1 MGLIAKVLSEP
12 GLFFKPWPDRQDY
25 WRHDYMR
32 VYLDANFFI
41 SGFSER
47 PKDVTIVKKAADNA
61 GMELW
66 ITRQVFQELRWY
78 LRREAENIVQID
90 ETLSKDIKSFM
101 DSITHHESALPQPND
116 MSLVLGAMRN
126 KNSKI
131 VTSDMKLLN
140 TIQDLKVS
148 VEGIVGSAFVLELM
162 ESVEDEKL
170 QKELSIIRDRIYSEE
185 VRYSIARQ
193 ESYDP
198 VTRIRIIEDHALRV
212 LRTVKRPA
220 EGLDRKLSKGQPLF
234 VLDFLED
241 IKADIPN
248 MFEDF
253 REGKY
258 DSLAHEIE
266 AVQNEIER
274 LLIVSTL
281 TEDSETHG
289 QLVRHASDLT
299 LFLYYL
305 ETICHLYRGTRQ
317 GIEDALTISDEAF
330 RLLMFAEVTN
340 NELKAT
346 VFFVRIVLALIRE
359 DYDEIDYYYS
369 LYDSMINR
377 IGLTDMLETSEGL
390 YVTMQ
395 ILRKFMGGFSL
406 TKNKLQY
413 PEVTMS
419 MLNDIAKYSIQF
431 DDHDNA
437 WQLAVTAYK
446 IGVAYNKE
454 EGSLG
459 SFLMLY
465 KVSSSSHDRFK
476 PALEKI
482 AEHALKAFVKKG
494 WNTSQVTPIL
504 NEIQGQFPAIQGM
517 ATSGPVNQKKLKKE
531 LTGWMDVLSIETIDD
546 VEMLVVRNDKLQ
558 TRIAIAIGNHPEL
571 GTLKTGHKVALTN
584 GSYEVTDANPEVVK
598 KYSVVLTITPNK
610 SAEISFEGEYGFSCL
625 KLAEPAAEAKS

>member
-1 MGLIAKVLSEP
+1 
-12 GLFFKPWPDRQDY
+12 
-25 WRHDYMR
+25 MR

-41 SGFSER
+41 SGFSDK
-47 PKDVTIVKKAADNA
+47 PKDVAIVKKAADNA

-78 LRREAENIVQID
+78 LRREAEKIVQID

-101 DSITHHESALPQPND
+101 DSINRPESSLPQPND
-116 MSLVLGAMRN
+116 MSLILGAMRH
-126 KNSKI
+126 KKSKI
-131 VTSDMKLLN
+131 VTSDLKLLN
-140 TIQDLKVS
+140 TIQDLNIEVQ
-148 VEGIVGSAFVLELM
+148 GIVGSAFVLELI
-162 ESVEDEKL
+162 ESVSDEKL
-170 QKELSIIRDRIYSEE
+170 KKDLSVIRDRIYSEE

-248 MFEDF
+248 MFDDF

-258 DSLAHEIE
+258 DTLAHEIE

-289 QLVRHASDLT
+289 QLVKQASDLT

-305 ETICHLYRGTRQ
+305 EMICHLYRGTRQ
-317 GIEDALTISDEAF
+317 GIEDALIISDEAF
-330 RLLMFAEVTN
+330 RLLMFAEVSN
-340 NELKAT
+340 DELKAS

-377 IGLTDMLETSEGL
+377 IDLTDMLETSEGL
-390 YVTMQ
+390 YITMQ

-406 TKNKLQY
+406 TKNKLQHAD
-413 PEVTMS
+413 VTMS
-419 MLNDIAKYSIQF
+419 MLNDLTKYAIQF

-454 EGSLG
+454 EGALR

-494 WNTSQVTPIL
+494 WKTSQITPIL
-504 NEIQGQFPAIQGM
+504 NEIQGQIPQVKGM
-517 ATSGPVNQKKLKKE
+517 KTDGPVDYKKLKEE
-531 LTGWMDVLSIETIDD
+531 LTGWMDVLSLETING
-546 VEMLVVRNDKLQ
+546 VEMLIVRNDNLQ
-558 TRIAIAIGNHPEL
+558 ARIAIAVGNHPEVSA
-571 GTLKTGHKVALTN
+571 LKTGHKVALTN
-584 GSYEVTDANPEVVK
+584 GSFEVSDANPEVVK
-598 KYSVVLTITPNK
+598 KYSVILTIAPSE
-610 SAEISFEGEYGFSCL
+610 SAEISYEGEYGFSYL
-625 KLAEPAAEAKS
+625 KVAEPEAEIKS

>member
-1 MGLIAKVLSEP
+1 
-12 GLFFKPWPDRQDY
+12 
-25 WRHDYMR
+25 MR
-32 VYLDANFFI
+32 IYLDANFFI

-47 PKDVTIVKKAADNA
+47 PRDVAIVKEAADST

-66 ITRQVFQELRWY
+66 ITRQVFQELRLY
-78 LRREAENIVQID
+78 LRREVEKIVQID
-90 ETLSKDIKSFM
+90 ETLTKDIKAFM
-101 DSITHHESALPQPND
+101 ESINRPESSLPQPND
-116 MSLVLGAMRN
+116 MSLILGAMRH
-126 KNSKI
+126 KKSKI
-131 VTSDMKLLN
+131 VTSDLKLLN
-140 TIQDLKVS
+140 TIQDLKVE
-148 VEGIVGSAFVLELM
+148 VEGIVGSAYTLELM
-162 ESVEDEKL
+162 ELVSDEKL
-170 QKELSIIRDRIYSEE
+170 KKDLSVIRDRIYSEE
-185 VRYSIARQ
+185 VRYSISRQ

-198 VTRIRIIEDHALRV
+198 VTRIRIIEEHALRV

-220 EGLDRKLSKGQPLF
+220 EGVDRKLSKGQPLF

-248 MFEDF
+248 MFDDF

-281 TEDSETHG
+281 TEDSDTHG
-289 QLVRHASDLT
+289 QLVKQASDLT

-305 ETICHLYRGTRQ
+305 EMICHLYRGTRE
-317 GIEDALTISDEAF
+317 GIEEALSVGDEAF
-330 RLLMFAEVTN
+330 RLLMFAEVSN
-340 NELKAT
+340 DELKAS

-359 DYDEIDYYYS
+359 DYEEIDYYYS

-377 IGLTDMLETSEGL
+377 IGLDDMLETSEGL
-390 YVTMQ
+390 YITMQ

-406 TKNKLQY
+406 TKNKLQH
-413 PEVTMS
+413 PDVTMS
-419 MLNDIAKYSIQF
+419 MLNDLAKYAIQF

-446 IGVAYNKE
+446 VGVAYNKE
-454 EGSLG
+454 EGALG

-482 AEHALKAFVKKG
+482 AEHALKAFVKKS
-494 WNTSQVTPIL
+494 WNTSQITPIL
-504 NEIQGQFPAIQGM
+504 NEIQGQLPPVEGM
-517 ATSGPVNQKKLKKE
+517 TTDGPVDQKKLKEE
-531 LTGWMDVLSIETIDD
+531 LTGWMDVLSLEKINKVD
-546 VEMLVVRNDKLQ
+546 MLVVRNDNLQ
-558 TRIAIAIGNHPEL
+558 ARVAIAVANHPEVS
-571 GTLKTGHKVALTN
+571 TLKTGHKIALTN
-584 GSYEVTDANPEVVK
+584 GSYEVTDAKPGVIK
-598 KYSVVLTITPNK
+598 KYSVVLMITPSK

-625 KLAEPAAEAKS
+625 KVAEPEAEVKS

>member
-1 MGLIAKVLSEP
+1 
-12 GLFFKPWPDRQDY
+12 
-25 WRHDYMR
+25 MR

-116 MSLVLGAMRN
+116 MSLILGAMRN

-140 TIQDLKVS
+140 TIQDLKVA

-162 ESVEDEKL
+162 ESVQDEKL

-377 IGLTDMLETSEGL
+377 IGLADMLETSEGL

-494 WNTSQVTPIL
+494 WNTSQITPIL
-504 NEIQGQFPAIQGM
+504 NEIQGQFPAIEGM

-531 LTGWMDVLSIETIDD
+531 LTGWMDVLSLETIDD

-571 GTLKTGHKVALTN
+571 GTLKTGHKIALTN

-598 KYSVVLTITPNK
+598 KYSVVLTITPSK